1 QRTRLSAQRRM
12 RVLGPAQA
20 PLEKLK
26 GDYRFQILIKS
37 TNRKELHEVLESAM
51 EELSQKG
58 VKVRK
63 PSIDIDPMNL
73 L

>member
-1 QRTRLSAQRRM
+1 M

-26 GDYRFQILIKS
+26 GQYRFQILIKATS
-37 TNRKELHEVLESAM
+37 RRELHDVLESAM
-51 EELSQKG
+51 DDLR
-58 VKVRK
+58 RK
-63 PSIDIDPMNL
+63 KTSLKKSSIDVDPLNL

>member
-1 QRTRLSAQRRM
+1 M

-26 GDYRFQILIKS
+26 GNYRFQILIKS
-37 TNRKELHEVLESAM
+37 TNRKELHEVLKSVM
-51 EELSQKG
+51 EELSQKRVTVG
-58 VKVRK
+58 K